1 MKTCQV
7 MYSISLSN
15 FYTRTWKGMG
25 LLKYLSKNWIKYRLR
40 DIDENFCLDYQ
51 NDYMERMVLLKYLKI
66 YIVENNFVNNFES
79 SK

>member
-1 MKTCQV
+1 

-15 FYTRTWKGMG
+15 FYTRTWKGMV
-25 LLKYLSKNWIKYRLR
+25 LLKYLPKNWIKYRLR